1 MSMCSVPCP
10 FDHILLR
17 MNVCV
22 CIQYVSYFSLNLR
35 TIILHGIDESSSLDM
50 ASKWFVIVALTKKE
64 LLLFTVWAIY
74 LVLKAIANHS

>member
-1 MSMCSVPCP
+1 
-10 FDHILLR
+10 
-17 MNVCV
+17 VCV
-22 CIQYVSYFSLNLR
+22 CVCTVCVLFFLYLL

-74 LVLKAIANHS
+74 LVLKAIANPS